1 MRGAI
6 VWGMVRTRNWGLI
19 SVEQIVRRL
28 DYLWN
33 ETDQSTDEIWKYWH
47 RMATVFTSRHS
58 CYTKTHRP
66 QKIRS
71 QLNIYKQSEDCCLV
85 SWLPDKGC
93 WWCPTRF
100 YICGQIWVQLR
111 FGQIIPSCPQ
121 WPVITES
128 KALDKWSAAS
138 KVKDYFQGSDA
149 TDISLTLNWSPL
161 AFILS
166 CQPEKRWPVNT
177 KIKGPETSTG
187 HNWALSY
194 SFLGY
199 FDNKTT

>member
-1 MRGAI
+1 MNSISNKCVLLRKVQARLFVKIGFSYYMRGAI

-19 SVEQIVRRL
+19 SVEQLVRRL

-47 RMATVFTSRHS
+47 RMATAFTSRHS
-58 CYTKTHRP
+58 CYIKTHRP
-66 QKIRS
+66 KKIRS

-128 KALDKWSAAS
+128 KALDKWSAS
-138 KVKDYFQGSDA
+138 KVRDYFQGTGA
-149 TDISLTLNWSPL
+149 TDISFDPQLNAVGSYLVEQTWEKMG
-161 AFILS
+161 
-166 CQPEKRWPVNT
+166 CQ
-177 KIKGPETSTG
+177 
-187 HNWALSY
+187 
-194 SFLGY
+194 
-199 FDNKTT
+199 